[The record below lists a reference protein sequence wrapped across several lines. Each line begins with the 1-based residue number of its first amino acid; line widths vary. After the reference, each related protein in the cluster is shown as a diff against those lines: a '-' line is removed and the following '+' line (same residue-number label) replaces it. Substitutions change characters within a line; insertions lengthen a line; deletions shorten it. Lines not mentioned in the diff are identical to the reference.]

1 MEHWSFSQREFWE
14 TLPVTAFP
22 LHPIPVLPGSSFM
35 AESLGALLVPDRPGD
50 RKNRSSLTKFA
61 LCYQSM

>member
-22 LHPIPVLPGSSFM
+22 LHPNPVLPGSSLM
-35 AESLGALLVPDRPGD
+35 AKSLGALPVPDRPGD
-50 RKNRSSLTKFA
+50 HNNRSSLTKIA
-61 LCYQSM
+61 LRY